1 MSDASTASFWDERF
15 AGDEFWYGTLPN
27 DFLREHASAL
37 PPRGRVLSL
46 GEGEGR
52 NAAFLAAQGL
62 EVVAVDASAVALAK
76 AARLAR
82 ERGVA
87 ITTVHADLERFALGR
102 AGWDGIISIWCHLPL
117 PLRARVHRDIV
128 AALRPGGVFLL
139 EAYTP
144 AQLAFR
150 TGGPS
155 TPDLLVTAVALREE
169 LAGLTFEIAAEC
181 EREIH
186 EGRRHNGHSAVVQ
199 ILARRPGASGRPGQN
214 R

>member
-1 MSDASTASFWDERF
+1 MSEVTAASYWDQRF
-15 AGDEFWYGTLPN
+15 AGDEFWYGTQPN
-27 DFLREHASAL
+27 DFLREHVAAL
-37 PPRGRVLSL
+37 PPHGRVLSL

-52 NAAFLAAQGL
+52 NAVFLAGQGF
-62 EVVAVDASAVALAK
+62 EVVGVDASVVALAK
-76 AARLAR
+76 AARFAR

-87 ITTVHADLERFALGR
+87 ITTLQADLAQFPLGH
-102 AGWDGIISIWCHLPL
+102 AAWDAIVSIWCHLPL
-117 PLRARVHRDIV
+117 PLRARVHRDVV

-150 TGGPS
+150 TGGPP
-155 TPDLLVTAVALREE
+155 TLDLLVTAAALREE
-169 LAGLTFEIAAEC
+169 LAGLEFEIAAER

-186 EGRRHNGHSAVVQ
+186 EGPRHHGHSAVVQ
-199 ILARRPGASGRPGQN
+199 VLARRPDSSGRAQN